1 MANPTQ
7 HEDFGEKIGGAR
19 KDLWKERGLYADDLL
34 EMNSR
39 EAEKYV
45 KKDNIWKKPDYDAL
59 IKAGAP
65 VDLTYFI
72 KVVRDSLP
80 AAPQYY
86 RTDDTPE
93 KRLARQ
99 KQYIQTIREVQAVV
113 ESVKTV
119 EDALS
124 AFDRCMIAGGYFQR
138 EERVMSYRPSIT
150 ATEKGRENPAITNK
164 LANALYF
171 RSERDYEQKIV
182 REVLK
187 NQFGVPK
194 EQKVPRGFEIRFN
207 DGKNTYSRGDD
218 WQPNTYYVAKGYR
231 ILKTNFETRGDALKW
246 VQDFAKQRAAS
257 GKKRF
262 VPEQL
267 AHVRREGP
275 DYRAGRNVA
284 GQDYLGAFGFRGGE
298 FGNWMSQADR
308 QASLNMGFDAL
319 KDLAAA
325 LQISEKDIAYQGT
338 LAIAFGARGSGSAV
352 AHYEP
357 ERKVINLTKMRGAG
371 SLAHEWWH
379 GLDDYLGEKMGVK
392 GLLSETP
399 RAYPLMK
406 KLVDAMKYKSMPPEQ
421 AAEQAVRQNA
431 RYISNA
437 ENRLDSAV
445 LYSLQRADSDKAMEE
460 YAALK
465 SSFLAGEQGAVDKIS
480 DFKKSVT
487 GRVIPK
493 SEREA
498 LYSYEHLLSSIA
510 GQTEP
515 PAARMETDY
524 YRNSKKMGQE
534 CEKDGGYWES
544 NTEMTARAFAC
555 YVMDKLRPERSD
567 YLCGHAECAVT
578 FVTDKDGNIDIL
590 KAYPQGEERKVINAV
605 FDEIVADLKL
615 EQIFTHSDRPQPLQ
629 VQEAAPPAVRQ
640 EIPAAVGD
648 EQLTL
653 FGSGGKPSV
662 LGQLAASK
670 AQSKGVQTQEASK
683 KPREPVI

>member
-1 MANPTQ
+1 M
-7 HEDFGEKIGGAR
+7 
-19 KDLWKERGLYADDLL
+19 
-34 EMNSR
+34 
-39 EAEKYV
+39 
-45 KKDNIWKKPDYDAL
+45 
-59 IKAGAP
+59 
-65 VDLTYFI
+65 
-72 KVVRDSLP
+72 
-80 AAPQYY
+80 
-86 RTDDTPE
+86 
-93 KRLARQ
+93 
-99 KQYIQTIREVQAVV
+99 
-113 ESVKTV
+113 
-119 EDALS
+119 
-124 AFDRCMIAGGYFQR
+124 
-138 EERVMSYRPSIT
+138 
-150 ATEKGRENPAITNK
+150 
-164 LANALYF
+164 
-171 RSERDYEQKIV
+171 
-182 REVLK
+182 
-187 NQFGVPK
+187 
-194 EQKVPRGFEIRFN
+194 
-207 DGKNTYSRGDD
+207 
-218 WQPNTYYVAKGYR
+218 
-231 ILKTNFETRGDALKW
+231 
-246 VQDFAKQRAAS
+246 QDFARQRAAS

-275 DYRAGRNVA
+275 DYRAGRDAA
-284 GQDYLGAFGFRGGE
+284 GQDYLDAFGFRGGE

-325 LQISEKDIAYQGT
+325 LQISEKDVAFQGV

-392 GLLSETP
+392 GLLSENT

-406 KLVDAMKYKSMPPEQ
+406 KLVDAMKYKPMPPEQ
-421 AAEQAVRQNA
+421 AAEQAARQDA
-431 RYISNA
+431 RYRSNA
-437 ENRLDSAV
+437 EYRLDSAV
-445 LYSLQRADSDKAMEE
+445 LYSLQRAGSDKALEE

-465 SSFLAGEQGAVDKIS
+465 SAYLAGEQGAVDKIS
-480 DFKKSVT
+480 DLKKSVT

-498 LYSYEHLLSSIA
+498 LYSYEHLLHSMVER
-510 GQTEP
+510 TEP

-555 YVMDKLRPERSD
+555 YIMDKLRPEQSD
-567 YLCGHAECAVT
+567 YLCGHAECALT

-590 KAYPQGEERKVINAV
+590 KAYPQGEERAAINAV
-605 FDEIVADLKL
+605 FDEIVAELKL
-615 EQIFTHSDRPQPLQ
+615 EQIFTHSDRPQPLP
-629 VQEAAPPAVRQ
+629 VQEAAPPAARQ
-640 EIPAAVGD
+640 EMSAVVGA

-653 FGSGGKPSV
+653 FGGGDKPSV

-670 AQSKGVQTQEASK
+670 AQSKGAPAQEAPK
-683 KPREPVI
+683 KTHEPEI